1 MRHTNGVIFDK
12 ATIEAK
18 LAAVVPRGARKGRA
32 TLIQAELL
40 ELTVAT
46 NRQGGT
52 LRRLDTRVP
61 RDV

>member
-1 MRHTNGVIFDK
+1 MSVTFDK

-18 LAAVVPRGARKGRA
+18 LAAVVPRGSRKGRA
-32 TLIQAELL
+32 TLIQTDFL
-40 ELTVAT
+40 ELTVTA

-52 LRRLDTRVP
+52 LRGLDTRIP

>member
-1 MRHTNGVIFDK
+1 MSGVTFDK

-52 LRRLDTRVP
+52 LRGLDTRVP

>member
-1 MRHTNGVIFDK
+1 MGGVTFDK
-12 ATIEAK
+12 AAIEAK
-18 LAAVVPRGARKGRA
+18 LAAVVPRGTLKGRA

-40 ELTVAT
+40 KLTVTA

-52 LRRLDTRVP
+52 LRGVDTRIP